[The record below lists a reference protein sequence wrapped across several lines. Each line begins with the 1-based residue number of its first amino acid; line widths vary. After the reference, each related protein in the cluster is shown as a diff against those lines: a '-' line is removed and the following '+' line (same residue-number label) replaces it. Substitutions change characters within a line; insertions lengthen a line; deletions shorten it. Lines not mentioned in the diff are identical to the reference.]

1 MADFSKRAPN
11 ASLYFF
17 EAAQLDAGTFQVVRF
32 EGTEQISRPFTF
44 ELQLLSEDPDVDFD
58 KVVNKPATFTMMRGD
73 EEAPIHGIVTDFSV
87 HGQTA
92 DHVVYEA
99 TLRPRLWRLGLSK
112 RSRIFQEMKVE
123 DILRTVFE
131 GDGLSPSA
139 FKFKLNESYS
149 PREYCVQYQETDLNF
164 VSRLMEFEG
173 MCYFFDHKGGEETLI
188 VTDKKSEH
196 EKMPFPSSISY
207 YTGAEGMDR
216 DEEIVRRMKSQ
227 EQVVTGKV
235 KLKDYDY
242 RTADTLTAESQVD
255 DNLPG
260 TRYEYGE
267 HYRDT
272 ERGKRL
278 AKVRNEEIEAQH
290 RTVHA
295 ESDCMGLRSG
305 HLFTLENHFRKSL
318 NQDYLVTKVEHKG
331 SQRAG
336 LDIGSTRESE
346 EPTYRN
352 SAECIPAS
360 VQYRPSRDTPK
371 PEVSGVLT
379 AKIESAGGD
388 YAYIDDQG
396 QYRAEMHFDEREG
409 RSEGTKTLPVRMAQ
423 PYSGSDYGMHF
434 PNHAGTEVILAFEN
448 GDIDRPVALGTSPN
462 DANASPVTSENKTQ
476 NLIRTHAGNEVLI
489 DDQEGETKICLRTP
503 GGHEV
508 CLNDEEKRIRLKT
521 SGGHDLRMDDDDE
534 HITLSSKGGHGLTV
548 DDGKPGSPD
557 EGIVLRTESGHDIQ
571 INDTD
576 NAVEV
581 ETKKGN
587 KMRIDDE
594 KDNIKLESGENILA
608 VSRSESRISIDG
620 DKKVRIA
627 CGDAS
632 ITLKNDGEIKL
643 EGGPV
648 KLKTSG
654 GRTVKLADNASII
667 EASDQG
673 GNSVKI
679 GPSGVKLSASGNS
692 VKVGPSGVAVTSASK
707 VSVTAGASVT
717 VKAASATVSAGMT
730 SFSGVVQASSIVTS
744 SVVSS
749 SYTPGAGNIL

>member
-44 ELQLLSEDPDVDFD
+44 ELQLLSEDPDIEFD
-58 KVVNKPATFTMMRGD
+58 KVVDKPATFTMMRGD
-73 EEAPIHGIVTDFSV
+73 EEAPIHGIVTNFSL
-87 HGQTA
+87 HGRTA
-92 DHVVYEA
+92 DHVVYKA

-123 DILRTVFE
+123 DILRTVFKE
-131 GDGLSPSA
+131 DGLSPSA
-139 FKFKLNESYS
+139 FKFKLKGAYS

-173 MCYFFDHKGGEETLI
+173 MCYFFDHGEGEETLI

-196 EKMPFPSSISY
+196 EKIASPSSISY

-216 DEEIVRRMKSQ
+216 DEEIVRQLKRQ

-242 RTADTLTAESQVD
+242 RTADTLSAESQVD
-255 DNLPG
+255 EDMPG

-290 RTVHA
+290 RTVQT

-318 NQDYLVTKVEHKG
+318 NQDYLVTKVEHEG

-352 SAECIPAS
+352 SAKCIPAS
-360 VQYRPSRDTPK
+360 VQYRPPRDTPK

-448 GDIDRPVALGTSPN
+448 GDIDRPVALGTAPNPSNKSPTV
-462 DANASPVTSENKTQ
+462 SSNKTQ
-476 NLIRTHAGNEVLI
+476 NIIRSFAGNEMILE
-489 DDQEGETKICLRTP
+489 DEEGATKIKLESTDKHKIEMDDGAPKITIRTSNEHNFELDDDNERITLCTEGGHCLRM
-503 GGHEV
+503 
-508 CLNDEEKRIRLKT
+508 EEGDINGIWLYS
-521 SGGHDLRMDDDDE
+521 SGGNSLTLDDDDE
-534 HITLSSKGGHGLTV
+534 MMILQTIGANTLKMHNKKGGSVVELNTSDGNKV
-548 DDGKPGSPD
+548 KVEDSDDSVVISTSNGNNK
-557 EGIVLRTESGHDIQ
+557 IKVTESGEK
-571 INDTD
+571 IN
-576 NAVEV
+576 VEA
-581 ETKKGN
+581 KKEIEMKAGKSSIKLKKN
-587 KMRIDDE
+587 G
-594 KDNIKLESGENILA
+594 NIKISGKNVTVEGSKKVKVDGSGSTA
-608 VSRSESRISIDG
+608 EYTSSSASIDATA
-620 DKKVRIA
+620 IN
-627 CGDAS
+627 
-632 ITLKNDGEIKL
+632 L
-643 EGGPV
+643 
-648 KLKTSG
+648 
-654 GRTVKLADNASII
+654 
-667 EASDQG
+667 
-673 GNSVKI
+673 NS
-679 GPSGVKLSASGNS
+679 
-692 VKVGPSGVAVTSASK
+692 
-707 VSVTAGASVT
+707 
-717 VKAASATVSAGMT
+717 
-730 SFSGVVQASSIVTS
+730 
-744 SVVSS
+744 
-749 SYTPGAGNIL
+749 

>member
-17 EAAQLDAGTFQVVRF
+17 EAAQLDTGTFQVIRF
-32 EGTEQISRPFTF
+32 EGTEQISRPFEF
-44 ELQLLSEDPDVDFD
+44 ELQLISKDPDLDFD
-58 KVVNKPATFTMMRGD
+58 KVVGKPATFTMMRGD
-73 EEAPIHGIVTDFSV
+73 EEVPIHGIVTNFSL

-92 DHVVYEA
+92 DQVVYEA
-99 TLRPRLWRLGLSK
+99 MLRPRLWRLGLSK

-123 DILRTVFE
+123 DILRTVFKE
-131 GDGLSPSA
+131 DGLSPSA

-173 MCYFFDHKGGEETLI
+173 MCYFFDHEGGEETLI

-196 EKMPFPSSISY
+196 EKIASTSSISY

-216 DEEIVRRMKSQ
+216 DEEIVRQLKRQ

-242 RTADTLTAESQVD
+242 RTADTLSAESQVND
-255 DNLPG
+255 DMPG

-290 RTVHA
+290 RTVQT

-305 HLFTLENHFRKSL
+305 HLFTLEDHFRKSL
-318 NQDYLVTKVEHKG
+318 NQDYLVTKVEHEG

-346 EPTYRN
+346 EPTYQNR
-352 SAECIPAS
+352 AECIPAS
-360 VQYRPSRDTPK
+360 VQYRPPRDTPK

-379 AKIESAGGD
+379 ARIESAGGD

-423 PYSGSDYGMHF
+423 PYSGPDYGIHF

-521 SGGHDLRMDDDDE
+521 SEGHDLRMDDDDE
-534 HITLSSKGGHGLTV
+534 HITLSSEGSHGLTI

-557 EGIVLRTESGHDIQ
+557 EGLVLKTRSGHTIQ
-571 INDTD
+571 IDDTD
-576 NAVEV
+576 NIVRLKTSKKNSVKLNDGKDNVEV
-581 ETKKGN
+581 KSGSN
-587 KMRIDDE
+587 KI
-594 KDNIKLESGENILA
+594 N
-608 VSRSESRISIDG
+608 VSKSKSKVKVDG
-620 DKKVRIA
+620 DKEVKME

-632 ITLKNDGEIKL
+632 VTLKKGGKVKI
-643 EGGPV
+643 EGDPV
-648 KLKTSG
+648 KLETSKG
-654 GRTVKLADNASII
+654 QTATLKDDPGVI
-667 EASDQG
+667 EARDTN
-673 GNSVKI
+673 GNSVKM
-679 GPSGVKLSASGNS
+679 GSGGVTVNS
-692 VKVGPSGVAVTSASK
+692 SSK
-707 VSVTAGASVT
+707 VTVNSGASVE
-717 VKAASATVSAGMT
+717 VNAVAATVNAGMT
-730 SFSGVVQASSIVTS
+730 KVAGVMQASTVITN

-749 SYTPGAGNIL
+749 SYTPGAGNIW